1 LVRIALGKQAA
12 GISLIAAV
20 TLGAAGESDAGQ
32 GLTLLGR
39 LDAHDAYSDV
49 WGHRTVDVEVAIVGT
64 ATGTWFVDVT
74 DPTDPH
80 EIVFLDGPPA
90 VERTIRTR
98 NNFAYAANSSGG
110 GLQIFSLA
118 DPFAPELITTYTG
131 AFARA
136 QSLFI
141 DPDTGFLYAA
151 GTETGLHVLDLTNP
165 TAPSPVLAAPY
176 DRFPVNAVTVRNG
189 LTAAPTPVAFAVLN
203 ASLLPDLD
211 LLAWVTPPGAAGPVA
226 TFTRDASACF
236 VGAASATGG
245 GLHLF
250 DLRNLQRVRPIGE
263 YRNSGD
269 PSAGVVDL
277 AVEDDHAFVV
287 WNSGALEALDVS
299 DPVNPESLGSFD
311 TASEPGGGSGASAV
325 YPFSTSETVYA
336 CDRTGG
342 LYLLAFDSPNG
353 TLEGGITDGL
363 TGGAA
368 EGVRVF
374 VTGPRKETTTDAT
387 GAYRLNLPPGEHGVG
402 FERFGFEPGFQIV
415 EIATAETTRVDLTL
429 ERVPTGTL
437 RGTVLLA
444 GAGATGG
451 VAAHPHPEGT
461 IVRVLDTPLQFPAGL
476 TGLYI
481 VPGVPAGTHIV
492 EADRFGYDAVQAEV
506 IVTAGEETPLDF
518 VLPPALSAENFELA
532 GDWSVGSPEDG
543 ATAGVWARVV
553 PIGTGAGYVQPEKDE
568 TPDPADRAFVTGNGP
583 PDGWI
588 DVADVDGGQTTLRS
602 PIFDLSS
609 VEEPILRFYRWFS
622 NDGAWG
628 PEVPDGDTFAVDAST
643 DGGASWVNL
652 ETVSSPRLFWQQV
665 DYVLSRYLVPSD
677 AMQFRVVVR
686 DAGAPSI
693 VEAAVDDL
701 EIFSGAQMLTLPV
714 TPIDLGSVTVVSP
727 APGLVEIRWMAP
739 GNYVGFDVE
748 RARDGARIETIG
760 HVAGHAGGDRYSF
773 SDRAAPAGERVC
785 YWIAA
790 RLVTGE
796 LDRVG
801 PFPVSVV
808 GRHARS
814 RLLQNVPNPFNPST
828 TIAYDLA
835 PDTAGR
841 TPVRLDVFDVRGRL
855 VRTLVRSDLGPGHH
869 RVHWTGDDAAGRPL
883 PSGLYF
889 YRLRAG
895 GETFERA
902 LVLAR

>member
-1 LVRIALGKQAA
+1 LVRIALGKRTA

-20 TLGAAGESDAGQ
+20 TLGAAGEWGAGQ
-32 GLTLLGR
+32 SLTPLGR
-39 LDAHDAYSDV
+39 LDTRDAYSDV
-49 WGHRTVDVEVAIVGT
+49 SGHHTAGVEVAVVGT

-74 DPTDPH
+74 DPTDPR

-90 VERTIRTR
+90 VERMIRTR
-98 NNFAYAANSSGG
+98 NDFAYAANNSAG
-110 GLQIFSLA
+110 GLQIFGVA
-118 DPFAPELITTYTG
+118 DPLAPELITTYTG

-141 DPDTGFLYAA
+141 DPVTGFLYAA
-151 GTETGLHVLDLTNP
+151 GTETGLHILDLANP

-176 DRFPVNAVTVRNG
+176 DRFPINAVIVRNG
-189 LTAAPTPVAFAVLN
+189 LTAAPTPAALAVLN

-211 LLAWVTPPGAAGPVA
+211 LLAWVTSPGAAGPVA
-226 TFTRDASACF
+226 AFTQDATACL
-236 VGAASATGG
+236 VGAGSATGG

-250 DLRNLQRVRPIGE
+250 DLQNLQRVRPTGE
-263 YRNSGD
+263 YRSAGD
-269 PSAGVVDL
+269 PGAGVVDL
-277 AVEDDHAFVV
+277 AVDGDRAFVI
-287 WNSGALEALDVS
+287 WDSGALEALDIS
-299 DPVNPESLGSFD
+299 DPANAESLGSFD
-311 TASEPGGGSGASAV
+311 PVSEPGGGSGASAV
-325 YPFSTSETVYA
+325 YPFSTSGTIYV

-342 LYLLAFDSPNG
+342 LYLLAFESPNG
-353 TLEGGITDGL
+353 TVEGEITDGL

-368 EGVRVF
+368 EGVRVS
-374 VTGPRKETTTDAT
+374 VSAPRKETATDAT
-387 GAYRLNLPPGEHGVG
+387 GAYRLNLPPGEHGVA
-402 FERFGFEPGFQIV
+402 FERFGFEPGLQIV
-415 EIATAETTRVDLTL
+415 EIAPGETTRVDLTL
-429 ERVPTGTL
+429 ERAPTGTL
-437 RGTVLLA
+437 RGTVVLA
-444 GAGATGG
+444 GAGAAG
-451 VAAHPHPEGT
+451 AAMRPHPEGT

-506 IVTAGEETPLDF
+506 IVEAGEETLLDF
-518 VLPPALSAENFELA
+518 TLPPALWAENFELP

-543 ATAGVWARVV
+543 ASTGVWARVV
-553 PIGTGAGYVQPEKDE
+553 PIGTGAGYIQPEKDE

-588 DVADVDGGQTTLRS
+588 DVADVDGGQTTLLS
-602 PIFDLSS
+602 PILDLSS
-609 VEEPILRFYRWFS
+609 LEEPILRFYRWFS
-622 NDGAWG
+622 NDGTWG
-628 PEVPDGDTFAVDAST
+628 TEAPDGDTFAVDAST

-665 DYVLSRYLVPSD
+665 DYVLLRYLVPSN
-677 AMQFRVVVR
+677 AMQFRIVVR

-714 TPIDLGSVTVVSP
+714 TPIELGSVTVVSP
-727 APGLVEIRWMAP
+727 APGRVEIRWMAP
-739 GNYVGFDVE
+739 GNYVGFDIE
-748 RARDGARIETIG
+748 RARDGGAVETIG
-760 HVAGHAGGDRYSF
+760 YVAGRAGGDRYAF
-773 SDRAAPAGERVC
+773 SDDAAPSGERVR
-785 YWIAA
+785 YWITG
-790 RLVTGE
+790 RLIAGE
-796 LDRVG
+796 PERVG
-801 PFPVSVV
+801 PFPVRVL
-808 GRHARS
+808 GGGARS

-835 PDTAGR
+835 PDSAGR
-841 TPVRLDVFDVRGRL
+841 TPVRLDVFDARGRL
-855 VRTLVRSDLGPGHH
+855 VRTLVRSDPGPGHH
-869 RVHWTGDDAAGRPL
+869 RVRWNGDDPGGRPL